1 VSAVEGGPR
10 ARRKPLR
17 GRLPLPEARLG
28 RGVIESLVWTD
39 PDLIAPIRPLQLYAD
54 GGYQLRIRRLEGT
67 PNYGPRHRCSQ
78 HLVPRV
84 GGVGSGI
91 PSLYPWRDQVLLT
104 LRWFTLTDHVLDDF
118 IASLSP
124 SWHQM
129 DSVVLSW
136 LTGTLTIELKGI
148 VREQEGTAHQAW
160 VALEH
165 LFLRNREVRALHLD
179 ASFHMF
185 SQGGLS
191 LSKYYR

>member
-1 VSAVEGGPR
+1 LLIVSFSVVALHPPVS
-10 ARRKPLR
+10 
-17 GRLPLPEARLG
+17 PEPPHTSGLDTITALHAQVTG
-28 RGVIESLVWTD
+28 VHNIWSLVSVVLDPTSPHYTPGVI
-39 PDLIAPIRPLQLYAD
+39 
-54 GGYQLRIRRLEGT
+54 
-67 PNYGPRHRCSQ
+67 RCS
-78 HLVPRV
+78 
-84 GGVGSGI
+84 S
-91 PSLYPWRDQVLLT
+91 

-118 IASLSP
+118 IAPLSP